1 MKKKELKIKVFE
13 AFAGYGGASFG
24 LKKAGIE
31 HEVIGYSEN
40 DKDAIELFEF
50 NFPQIHNYGD
60 ITKIKAK
67 DLPDFDLFTG
77 GFPCQPFS
85 TVGKRL
91 GEIDIRGTLFEDII
105 RICKAKKP
113 KYILLEN
120 VKGLSMGKLK
130 PTFEKIVLELEKLNY
145 DVRHVILNSKDY
157 GVPQNRE
164 RLWIFG
170 YLGKLPNKFEIAP
183 HKEELKKRLKD
194 FLDKKI
200 DSELYRSE
208 AQIARIKH
216 LHDIDLFEVHEP
228 LCYDYYNRKLRT
240 DGLCMT
246 VTPPEHN
253 VIRIVE
259 PMEKGKEKVRK
270 LSLDEHFRLMG
281 FELNSKKREIKFP
294 TTQNYTKLGRRA
306 GNGWDVNLVSKLFK
320 HIFNQLP

>member
-1 MKKKELKIKVFE
+1 MIKKENNLKVFE

-24 LKKAGIE
+24 LKKAGIL
-31 HEVIGYSEN
+31 HEVVGFSEN
-40 DKDAIELFEF
+40 DKDAIELFEC
-50 NFPQIHNYGD
+50 NFPKIHNYGD
-60 ITKIKAK
+60 ITKIKEK
-67 DLPDFDLFTG
+67 DLPEFDLFTG

-91 GEIDIRGTLFEDII
+91 GEMDIRGTLFEDII

-130 PTFEKIVLELEKLNY
+130 QTFEKIIAELHILGY
-145 DVRHVILNSKDY
+145 DVRYTLLNSKDY
-157 GVPQNRE
+157 GIPQNRE

-170 YLGKLPNKFEIAP
+170 YLGSLSPNFELTP
-183 HKEELKKRLKD
+183 PKEELKKRLKD
-194 FLDKKI
+194 FLDTEVAP
-200 DSELYRSE
+200 DLYRSE

-216 LHDIDLFEVHEP
+216 LHDINLFEVFEP
-228 LCYDYYNRKLRT
+228 LCYDYYNRKLRL

-259 PMEKGKEKVRK
+259 PIQNGKERVRK

-281 FELNSKKREIKFP
+281 FELNGQKREIKFP
-294 TTQNYTKLGRRA
+294 QEQNYTKLGRRA
-306 GNGWDVNLVSKLFK
+306 GNGWDVNLVAKLFK
-320 HIFNQLP
+320 HIFNQLT

>member
-1 MKKKELKIKVFE
+1 MKKKGLKIKVFE

-24 LKKAGIE
+24 LKKAGID

-60 ITKIKAK
+60 ITKIEDK

-170 YLGKLPNKFEIAP
+170 YQGKLPNEFEIAP
-183 HKEELKKRLKD
+183 PKEELKARLKD
-194 FLDKKI
+194 FLDKNV

-259 PMEKGKEKVRK
+259 PMDNGKEKVRK

-281 FELNSKKREIKFP
+281 FELNGKKREIKFP

-320 HIFNQLP
+320 HIFNQIS

>member
-1 MKKKELKIKVFE
+1 MKNEKIRVFE

-24 LKKAGIE
+24 LKKSKLRY
-31 HEVIGYSEN
+31 EVIGFSET
-40 DKDAIELFEF
+40 DKDAIELFEY
-50 NFPQIHNYGD
+50 NFPKIHNYGD
-60 ITKIKAK
+60 ITEIVEEE
-67 DLPDFDLFTG
+67 LPDFDLFTG

-91 GEIDIRGTLFEDII
+91 GELDIRGTLFEDII

-120 VKGLSMGKLK
+120 VKGLSLGKLK
-130 PTFEKIVLELEKLNY
+130 PTFEKIIVELNNIGY
-145 DVRHVILNSKDY
+145 DVKYKILNSKDY

-170 YLGKLPNKFEIAP
+170 YLGKLPENFVLEP
-183 HKEELKKRLKD
+183 PKEELKHRLKD
-194 FLDKKI
+194 FLDETV
-200 DSELYRSE
+200 DPELYRSE

-228 LCYDYYNRKLRT
+228 LCYDYYNRKLRL

-259 PMEKGKEKVRK
+259 PIENGKEKVRK

-281 FELNSKKREIKFP
+281 FELNGKRREIKFP
-294 TTQNYTKLGRRA
+294 PNQNYTKLGRRA
-306 GNGWDVNLVSKLFK
+306 GNGWDVNLVGKLMK
-320 HIFNQLP
+320 HIFSQIL

>member
-1 MKKKELKIKVFE
+1 MKDKVFKIKVFE

-31 HEVIGYSEN
+31 HEVIGFSEN

-50 NFPQIHNYGD
+50 NFPHIKNFGD
-60 ITKIKAK
+60 ITKIRAK

-105 RICKAKKP
+105 RICKTKKP

-130 PTFEKIVLELEKLNY
+130 PTFEKIVSELGKLSY

-164 RLWIFG
+164 RLWIFA
-170 YLGKLPNKFEIAP
+170 YLGKLPNDFEIAP
-183 HKEELKKRLKD
+183 PEEELKNRLKD
-194 FLDKKI
+194 FLDKNV
-200 DSELYRSE
+200 DPELYRSE

-216 LHDIDLFEVHEP
+216 LHDIKLFEVDEP

-259 PMEKGKEKVRK
+259 PMEKGKEMVRK

-281 FELNSKKREIKFP
+281 FELNEKKREIIFP
-294 TTQNYTKLGRRA
+294 PTQSYTKLGRRA

-320 HIFNQLP
+320 HIFNQLS

>member
-1 MKKKELKIKVFE
+1 MKKGQVIKVFE

-24 LKKAGIE
+24 LKKTGIKY
-31 HEVIGYSEN
+31 EVVGYSEN

-50 NFPQIHNYGD
+50 NFPHIPNYGD

-67 DLPDFDLFTG
+67 ELPEFDLFTG

-91 GEIDIRGTLFEDII
+91 GEMDIRGTLFEDII
-105 RICKAKKP
+105 RICKLKKP

-120 VKGLSMGKLK
+120 VKGLSMGKLR
-130 PTFEKIVLELEKLNY
+130 PTFEKIIFELHKVGY
-145 DVRHVILNSKDY
+145 DVRYTILNSKDY

-170 YLGKLPNKFEIAP
+170 FLGKLPKDFKITP
-183 HKEELKKRLKD
+183 PKEKLQKRLKD
-194 FLDKKI
+194 FLDKEV
-200 DSELYRSE
+200 DPELYRSE

-228 LCYDYYNRKLRT
+228 LCYDYYNRKIRT

-259 PMEKGKEKVRK
+259 PIQNGKERVRK

-281 FELNSKKREIKFP
+281 FELKGKKREIRFP
-294 TTQNYTKLGRRA
+294 DQQNYTKLGRRA
-306 GNGWDVNLVSKLFK
+306 GNGWDVNLVAKLFK
-320 HIFNQLP
+320 HIFNQIS

>member
-1 MKKKELKIKVFE
+1 MKKKVFKIKVFE

-24 LKKAGIE
+24 LKKAGID
-31 HEVIGYSEN
+31 HEVVGFSEN

-50 NFPQIHNYGD
+50 NFPRIENYGD
-60 ITKIKAK
+60 ITKIRAK

-105 RICKAKKP
+105 RICKVKKP

-145 DVRHVILNSKDY
+145 DVRHVVLNSKDY

-170 YLGKLPNKFEIAP
+170 YLGKLQNDFEIAP
-183 HKEELKKRLKD
+183 PKEELKNRLKD
-194 FLDKKI
+194 FLDKNV

-281 FELNSKKREIKFP
+281 FELNEKKREIKFP